1 VASTPT
7 VMFPAP
13 LRSSAGGTLVL
24 IAPLVTVRR
33 QARSVDGV
41 EINGYRIEPG
51 VDLTR
56 ADLIG

>member
-1 VASTPT
+1 
-7 VMFPAP
+7 MFPAP

>member
-1 VASTPT
+1 
-7 VMFPAP
+7 
-13 LRSSAGGTLVL
+13 
-24 IAPLVTVRR
+24 
-33 QARSVDGV
+33 VDGV